1 MKKKILEDYVDACK
15 LIEETEREI
24 RKIENRKNVVFDKVS
39 GSNPNWPYE
48 PRSFNI
54 GGTAEEAAD
63 ASILKREEKILQKRK
78 TAAAELKL
86 IVEEWMN
93 TVPCRMQRI
102 IKYRVFEGLSW
113 EKVAERI
120 GRNAT
125 GEGVRMEYNRF
136 MDKK

>member
-1 MKKKILEDYVDACK
+1 MDKKILEDYVDACK

-39 GSNPNWPYE
+39 GSNPVWPYE

-54 GGTAEEAAD
+54 GGTAEETAD

-86 IVEEWMN
+86 NVEEWMN
-93 TVPCRMQRI
+93 TIPCRMQRI
-102 IKYRVFEGLSW
+102 IKFRVFQRMTW
-113 EKVAERI
+113 EQVAKKF
-120 GRNAT
+120 GREAT
-125 GEGVRMEYNRF
+125 GESIRQEYNRF
-136 MDKK
+136 FNKK

>member
-1 MKKKILEDYVDACK
+1 MNKKILEDYVDACK

-39 GSNPNWPYE
+39 GSNPVWPYE

-54 GGTAEEAAD
+54 GGTAEETAD

-78 TAAAELKL
+78 IAAAELKL
-86 IVEEWMN
+86 SVEEWMN
-93 TVPCRMQRI
+93 TIPCRMQRI